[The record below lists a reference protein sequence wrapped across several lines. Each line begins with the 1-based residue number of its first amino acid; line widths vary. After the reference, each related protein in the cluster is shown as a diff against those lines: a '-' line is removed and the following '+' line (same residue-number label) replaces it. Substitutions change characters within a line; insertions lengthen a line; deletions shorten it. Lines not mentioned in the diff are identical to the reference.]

1 MSYLVSEVTLPKLK
15 VYVATEK
22 FILSGTSNTDT
33 DNTKLVLESVKDGG
47 KIRIEVTYDLFWF
60 SKVILGFF
68 KVHRNLGFI
77 PGLKIKIIKDDVESN
92 HVDTLEYLDTVM
104 LTGNIG
110 AGFDL
115 KDFLL
120 GSDKNKYR
128 VVANGLSYML
138 ETLREDPH
146 RIINYTLNPL
156 YTDFAKRGFLKEVL
170 DDTNGVSEYELV
182 SQ

>member
-15 VYVATEK
+15 LYVGKER
-22 FILSGTSNTDT
+22 FILSGTSNVNTD
-33 DNTKLVLESVKDGG
+33 DTKLVLESIKDNGRT
-47 KIRIEVTYDLFWF
+47 RIEVTYDLFWF
-60 SKVILGFF
+60 SKVVLGIF
-68 KVHRNLGFI
+68 KVHRNLGFV
-77 PGLKIKIIKDDVESN
+77 PGLKVKIIKDDVESN

-110 AGFDL
+110 TGFDI

-128 VVANGLSYML
+128 VVFNGLNFIL

-146 RIINYTLNPL
+146 RIVNYTLD
-156 YTDFAKRGFLKEVL
+156 YMYSDFAKRGFLKELL
-170 DDTNGVSEYELV
+170 DDTNGTSDYELV